1 MCTVRVRRFENSFP
15 NWVFF
20 GYVSSKQIVC
30 NKQKVKEVLTRRKNS
45 SDWNFCMSCRCSTRI
60 VFTRIQLSLLFY
72 EYWNFDLTIICFSQN
87 KIRPTCHQKLC
98 CGLKTFPSFYT
109 LGKNTLKTV
118 IYILLEFFAQKV
130 KLGQN

>member
-1 MCTVRVRRFENSFP
+1 MLYS
-15 NWVFF
+15 
-20 GYVSSKQIVC
+20 
-30 NKQKVKEVLTRRKNS
+30 
-45 SDWNFCMSCRCSTRI
+45 RI

-72 EYWNFDLTIICFSQN
+72 EYWNFDLTIICFPQN

-98 CGLKTFPSFYT
+98 CGLETFPSFYT

-130 KLGQN
+130 KIEQNWKLDKTENRIKLKIRQNWTNWTNWKIEQNWKLDKIEKLAKLKKWTKLKVG